1 MTTTTLAAS
10 AQPKKL
16 LGVALWVGQ
25 ALLAFAFGAS
35 GLMKLAMPANF
46 APLPLALVYFIGT
59 VEVLGAIGVIV
70 PAATRIKPILT
81 PLAALGFLV
90 IMVLAAATHA
100 MAGEFPGIAVNV
112 VLGALAAF
120 VAYGRW
126 KKAPIAPRA

>member
-1 MTTTTLAAS
+1 MTTTTLAPAT
-10 AQPKKL
+10 QPRKL
-16 LGVALWVGQ
+16 LGAALWVGQ

-46 APLPLALVYFIGT
+46 APLPLPLVYFIGA

-70 PAATRIKPILT
+70 PAATRIKPIVT
-81 PLAALGFLV
+81 PLAALGFFV
-90 IMVLAAATHA
+90 IMVLAAGTHA
-100 MAGEFPGIAVNV
+100 MAGEWPAIGVNAL
-112 VLGALAAF
+112 LGALAAA

>member
-1 MTTTTLAAS
+1 
-10 AQPKKL
+10 
-16 LGVALWVGQ
+16 
-25 ALLAFAFGAS
+25 
-35 GLMKLAMPANF
+35 MKLAMPANF
-46 APLPLALVYFIGT
+46 APLPLPLVYFIGA

-90 IMVLAAATHA
+90 IMVLAAGTHA

-112 VLGALAAF
+112 VLGSLAAF

-126 KKAPIAPRA
+126 KKAPIAPRT